1 MRLTRAGIESGA
13 QTTTKGGD
21 YIDKPIEPKINS
33 FDPDPGAAI
42 DMGPWAYSCPATYEL
57 RDSHGNKYGAWGVGP
72 ADGSNNLK
80 CYPIH
85 GSD

>member
-1 MRLTRAGIESGA
+1 MTVRRE
-13 QTTTKGGD
+13 GGD
-21 YIDKPIEPKINS
+21 SIDKPIEPKINS
-33 FDPDPGAAI
+33 FDTDPDACITP
-42 DMGPWAYSCPATYEL
+42 DRVYSCSKGYQL
-57 RDSHGNKYGAWGVGP
+57 RDANGNKYGAWAVGP